1 MGGDK
6 FTFKRPENTV
16 SIFFYAQ
23 ATISVQANPRG
34 LKGKK
39 TRQQKRERRDWLQND
54 RC

>member
-34 LKGKK
+34 LKRKKKKAAGEGK
-39 TRQQKRERRDWLQND
+39 ERLASE
-54 RC
+54 